1 MKVHAIV
8 GFLCLIQPHDA
19 RNDRTVH
26 DESSQQH
33 RRRRARVDLLGG
45 GTPTVADGPNALP
58 ESSPLPWWVRVGR
71 QLRSSIIY
79 ILLFALTFDAV
90 VWVLEG
96 ADGWPFE
103 SLAIATILV
112 FNTATAYGLIAGALA
127 VSVLGATI
135 SARLTSEKI

>member
-1 MKVHAIV
+1 MRSRSARTHACAEAN
-8 GFLCLIQPHDA
+8 LQPP
-19 RNDRTVH
+19 DRRIALKSRVT
-26 DESSQQH
+26 DSQLKSQTRWLQDH
-33 RRRRARVDLLGG
+33 
-45 GTPTVADGPNALP
+45 TPH
-58 ESSPLPWWVRVGR
+58 SHC